1 MPKDSP
7 ENRTHRRTNSTR
19 WIALLIVSILLHVVT
34 LEWAGGKLGIPTLRN
49 QDHSTIVAQL
59 HATQPVSEPAAA
71 VASEPVRPKPV
82 AKPKQ
87 RRIAQPTP
95 ATPPEPAIIASDT
108 LAPTPLAQTDLATNS
123 AAVVA
128 EVPAVAEAVPPDE
141 SALAAEA
148 TETPG
153 ATRYKID
160 LPPSAELKYDV
171 QSLSDGKTFY
181 GSGNISWHSAGQNYA
196 VDGKVEMLI
205 FTLLNFKSAGLIND
219 AGIVPVLYSE
229 KRFRKSETNTHFH
242 QERNTISFSASTT
255 TYPRTGGEQDRASIV
270 WQLAGM
276 GRGDSEKFAPG
287 AEIDFFVAGVRDAE
301 TWRIRVVGYEE
312 IEVGTGKTWAWHVT
326 RNPRKGS
333 YEQKLDIW
341 FAPEQE
347 WYPVKVR
354 YTETNGD
361 YLDMSL
367 TRLTIKTAL

>member
-7 ENRTHRRTNSTR
+7 ENSKHRRANSAR
-19 WIALLIVSILLHVVT
+19 WIGLLAVSILLHVVT
-34 LEWAGGKLGIPTLRN
+34 LEWAGGTLGIPAPRDRN
-49 QDHSTIVAQL
+49 DGTIVAQL
-59 HATQPVSEPAAA
+59 HAAPVSVPEA
-71 VASEPVRPKPV
+71 VAAPEPVRPKPP
-82 AKPKQ
+82 AKPKPP
-87 RRIAQPTP
+87 RVAPP
-95 ATPPEPAIIASDT
+95 AEPAVTAADT
-108 LAPTPLAQTDLATNS
+108 PVPVPLAQTDMAANS

-128 EVPAVAEAVPPDE
+128 DIPAIPEAVPPAE
-141 SALAAEA
+141 NTLAADA
-148 TETPG
+148 AKTPV

-181 GSGNISWHSAGQNYA
+181 GSGNISWQSAGETYA

-205 FTLLNFKSAGLIND
+205 FTLLNFRSAGLIND
-219 AGIVPVLYSE
+219 AGIAPVLYSE

-255 TYPRTGGEQDRASIV
+255 TYPRTGGEQDRASVV

-276 GRGDSEKFAPG
+276 ARGDSEKFAAG

-301 TWRIRVVGYEE
+301 TWRIRVIGFEE
-312 IEVGTGKTWAWHVT
+312 IEVGTGKTMAWHVT

-341 FAPEQE
+341 FAPGQE